1 MSARLA
7 GKKILIVED
16 EKVLYEMYRDSFE
29 SAGFEVTVATT
40 GQEAVVAAKAEKPD
54 FILLDMLLPNGNGL
68 YFLKEKKKTPEISSL
83 PVLVFSAYDHTE
95 TRNEAFRLGAQDY
108 FIKTDYTPKEIVKKV
123 KEYLE

>member
-1 MSARLA
+1 MPAQNK

-29 SAGFEVTVATT
+29 SAGFEVAIATT
-40 GQEAVVAAKAEKPD
+40 GQEAVDMAKAEKPD
-54 FILLDMLLPNGNGL
+54 FILLDILLPDEDGL
-68 YFLKEKKKTPEISSL
+68 YFLRQKKKTPEISSL

-108 FIKTDYTPKEIVKKV
+108 LIKTDYTPQEIVKKV
-123 KEYLE
+123 KEYFE